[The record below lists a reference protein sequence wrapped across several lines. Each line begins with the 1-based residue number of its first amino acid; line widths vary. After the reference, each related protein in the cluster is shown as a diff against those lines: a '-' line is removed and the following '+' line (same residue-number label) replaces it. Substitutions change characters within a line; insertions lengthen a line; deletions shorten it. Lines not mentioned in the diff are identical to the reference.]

1 MPHESPVTPSV
12 LSVDPGECPCR
23 TDVYVADHFEE
34 LSRSRVQTLIREG
47 RVRVDGAEVKPK
59 HLLRGGERIEVE
71 EIPSASP
78 APEPEEIPIDVL
90 HEDDDLIVV
99 NKPAGMVVHPGAG
112 VNSGALVNALLAR
125 YGRLSNIG
133 GPTRPGIVHRL
144 DRGTS
149 GCIAVARTDVAHNR
163 LTKQLADRSMRRIYL
178 AWVVGEMSGREG
190 SIEAPIGRSMR
201 NRTRMAVTRRSGRP
215 ALTHWEA
222 VARAPGLT
230 RLRCRLETGRT
241 HQIRVHLAHVGH
253 PVVGDPAYG
262 LSAREMKMRIPPGH
276 PDIIRALSRTA
287 RPLLH
292 AHRLC
297 LNHPASG
304 EPMEFEAPLP
314 EDFLAFDRA
323 LEPFTETIAPPHP

>member
-1 MPHESPVTPSV
+1 
-12 LSVDPGECPCR
+12 
-23 TDVYVADHFEE
+23 
-34 LSRSRVQTLIREG
+34 
-47 RVRVDGAEVKPK
+47 
-59 HLLRGGERIEVE
+59 LLRGGERIEVE

-90 HEDDDLIVV
+90 HEDDDLIVA

-112 VNSGALVNALLAR
+112 VDSGTLVNALLAR
-125 YGRLSNIG
+125 YGRLSGVG

-149 GCIAVARTDVAHNR
+149 GCIAVARTDLAHDR
-163 LTKQLADRSMRRIYL
+163 LTRQLADRSMRRTYL
-178 AWVVGEMSGREG
+178 AWVAGEVSGREG
-190 SIEAPIGRSMR
+190 SIEAPIGRSAR
-201 NRTRMAVTRRSGRP
+201 NRTRMTVTRRSGR
-215 ALTHWEA
+215 AAVTHWEV

-253 PVVGDPAYG
+253 PIVGDPAYG
-262 LSAREMKMRIPPGH
+262 LSAREMRMRIPPGY
-276 PDIIRALSRTA
+276 PTIIRALSRTE

-297 LNHPASG
+297 LNHPTSGAS
-304 EPMEFEAPLP
+304 MEFEAPLP

-323 LEPFTETIAPPHP
+323 LEPFTETIPSPHPYAGRP